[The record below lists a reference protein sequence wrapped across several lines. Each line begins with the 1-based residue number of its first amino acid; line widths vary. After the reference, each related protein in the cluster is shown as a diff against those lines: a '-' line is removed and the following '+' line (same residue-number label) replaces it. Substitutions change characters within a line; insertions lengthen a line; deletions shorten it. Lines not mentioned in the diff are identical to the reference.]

1 MIAINLSCFGSLSLA
16 KHQIY
21 PCWRKGICP
30 VLLIPEERKIKIDG
44 KKREREKRRLYIMD
58 DCRPLGF
65 LIGLP
70 FALIALVLS
79 LIGAVVWVIGWVFP
93 SIPICVVNFLFFL
106 WIYSAFLVYFMP
118 MYLWYINKPVKNTQ
132 ILLNFLSPNRKKE
145 FAFISFSF

>member
-1 MIAINLSCFGSLSLA
+1 MIVINLSCFGSLSLA

-30 VLLIPEERKIKIDG
+30 VLLIPEERRIKIDE
-44 KKREREKRRLYIMD
+44 KEKRRLYIMD

-79 LIGAVVWVIGWVFP
+79 LIGAVVWVIGSVLSCLCPCCICCAGLANLAVSLVKLPVNVIRWFIDL
-93 SIPICVVNFLFFL
+93 IPC
-106 WIYSAFLVYFMP
+106 
-118 MYLWYINKPVKNTQ
+118 
-132 ILLNFLSPNRKKE
+132 
-145 FAFISFSF
+145 